1 MPSENSRGARRSRAQ
16 GRKCAQKKAIREL
29 TTKRRGELSELAF
42 VYKAASEGF
51 AVAKPYGDSQRYDC
65 ILDNGHRLWR
75 VQIKSS
81 TCLRN
86 GLYRVNACRDTSGGP
101 VGYDASEIDFFAAYI
116 IPEETWFILPVEMIV
131 GRRTVYFAC
140 DGDGRRPNVY
150 AEYREAWQL
159 LRA

>member
-1 MPSENSRGARRSRAQ
+1 MSSENSRGARRTRAQ
-16 GRKCAQKKAIREL
+16 GRKSAQKTIREL

-51 AVAKPYGDSQRYDC
+51 AVAKPYGDSQRYDF

-86 GLYRVNACRDTSGGP
+86 GLYRVNACRHTCQGP
-101 VGYDASEIDFFAAYI
+101 ACYEASEIDFFAAYI
-116 IPEETWFILPVEMIV
+116 IPENTWFLLPVEMIV

-140 DGDGRRPNVY
+140 GGNTKHSDFY
-150 AEYREAWQL
+150 AAYREAWHL
-159 LRA
+159 LRE